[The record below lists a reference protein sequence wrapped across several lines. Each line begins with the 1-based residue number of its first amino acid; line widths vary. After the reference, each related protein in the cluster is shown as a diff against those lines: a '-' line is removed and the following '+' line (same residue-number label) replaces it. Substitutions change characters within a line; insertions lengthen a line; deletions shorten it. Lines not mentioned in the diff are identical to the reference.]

1 MAAHLDDSAW
11 PILLISLGELSVH
24 RFDEFTTWYEAA
36 LVRAADE
43 GIAIITV
50 ALANGPPP
58 SAEVTRHISACLRS
72 LSDEPSAGSGPDG
85 HQCSRWA
92 PSLAVAAYGSPF
104 GRGSARP
111 KSGRSA
117 PSMRPD

>member
-58 SAEVTRHISACLRS
+58 SAEVTRHISAWLRS
-72 LSDEPSAGSGPDG
+72 LSDEQ
-85 HQCSRWA
+85 H
-92 PSLAVAAYGSPF
+92 
-104 GRGSARP
+104 ARCAM
-111 KSGRSA
+111 SVVVIDNALVRRVITA
-117 PSMRPD
+117 LN